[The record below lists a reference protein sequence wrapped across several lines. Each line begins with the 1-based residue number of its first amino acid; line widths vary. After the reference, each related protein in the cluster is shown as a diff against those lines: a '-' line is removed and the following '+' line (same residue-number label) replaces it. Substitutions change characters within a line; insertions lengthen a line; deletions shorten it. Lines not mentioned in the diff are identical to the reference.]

1 MKYPISE
8 PLDSSVWLA
17 DQWIELHASPR
28 EIWPWLA
35 QMGNGRAGWYSY
47 DWIDNLGKKSLTVI
61 DPQLVVL
68 HKGQKI
74 PLAEISDFVEDKFIT
89 FKFGSKA
96 TFTYYLEPFENKT
109 RLWTRLRVTAPSWL
123 VKYTLGPAHK
133 IMQNK
138 QFLEIKKRVEHNL

>member
-35 QMGNGRAGWYSY
+35 QMGNGRPG
-47 DWIDNLGKKSLTVI
+47 
-61 DPQLVVL
+61 
-68 HKGQKI
+68 
-74 PLAEISDFVEDKFIT
+74 
-89 FKFGSKA
+89 
-96 TFTYYLEPFENKT
+96 YLEPFENKT